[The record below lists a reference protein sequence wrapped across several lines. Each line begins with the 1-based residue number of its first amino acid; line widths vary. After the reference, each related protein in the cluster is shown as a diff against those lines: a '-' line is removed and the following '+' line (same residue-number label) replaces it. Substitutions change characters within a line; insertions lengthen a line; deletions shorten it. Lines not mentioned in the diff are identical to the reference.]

1 MNTEARAAAVV
12 CQELIEFPN
21 KALHSRVWQPH
32 SKETPIQLSQ
42 LTFDGPVYP
51 TQRQQIIL
59 YPHETVLQD
68 RKRRADAADPK
79 GNSWPEL
86 LVQEKG

>member
-1 MNTEARAAAVV
+1 MNTEAQAAAVV

-21 KALHSRVWQPH
+21 KALHSWVWQSH

-42 LTFDGPVYP
+42 LTFDGPAYP
-51 TQRQQIIL
+51 TQWQQT
-59 YPHETVLQD
+59 HETVLQD
-68 RKRRADAADPK
+68 CKRHADAADPK
-79 GNSWPEL
+79 GDSWPEL